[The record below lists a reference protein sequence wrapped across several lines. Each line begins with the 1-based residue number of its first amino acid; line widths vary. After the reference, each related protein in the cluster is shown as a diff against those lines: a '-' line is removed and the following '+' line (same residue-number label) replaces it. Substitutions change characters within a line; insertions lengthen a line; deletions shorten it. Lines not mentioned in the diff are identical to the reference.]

1 MDYKYIEQLLES
13 YWKAETSVEE
23 EKILHAFFSQT
34 DIPEHLLKYRDLFT
48 YGQNEK
54 NEDVLGDDFDA
65 RLLAMTEQD
74 ETVKARKIT
83 IAYRMRPLFKAA
95 AVVAILLTL
104 GRAAQ
109 EPYHNETIDETTE
122 SSVNSAS
129 SVAATDSSAIDTLKQ
144 EMPTATILK

>member
-48 YGQNEK
+48 YGQDEK
-54 NEDVLGDDFDA
+54 QQDVLGDDFDA
-65 RLLAMTEQD
+65 RLLAMTEEKD
-74 ETVKARKIT
+74 TVKARNIT
-83 IAYRMRPLFKAA
+83 IAYRLRPLFKAA

-104 GRAAQ
+104 GHAAQ
-109 EPYHNETIDETTE
+109 EPYHDGAEAVTNE
-122 SSVNSAS
+122 SSIEDVS
-129 SVAATDSSAIDTLKQ
+129 SVAAVDSSAIDTLNR

>member
-34 DIPEHLLKYRDLFT
+34 DIPEHLLKYRDLFR
-48 YGQNEK
+48 YAQDEK
-54 NEDVLGDDFDA
+54 KQDVLGDDFDA
-65 RLLAMTEQD
+65 RLLSMTEQN

-109 EPYHNETIDETTE
+109 EPYHNGEVTE
-122 SSVNSAS
+122 ENATSVQDVS
-129 SVAATDSSAIDTLKQ
+129 SVAAVDSSAIDTLNS

>member
-13 YWKAETSVEE
+13 YWKAETSIEE
-23 EKILHAFFSQT
+23 EKILRAFFSQT

-48 YGQNEK
+48 YSDSEK
-54 NEDVLGDDFDA
+54 QQDVLGDDFDA
-65 RLLAMTEQD
+65 RLLSMTEQD

-109 EPYHNETIDETTE
+109 EPYHRGIQTDNTET
-122 SSVNSAS
+122 SVKNVS
-129 SVAATDSSAIDTLKQ
+129 SVATADSSVIDTLNK

>member
-23 EKILHAFFSQT
+23 EQILHAFFSQT
-34 DIPEHLLKYRDLFT
+34 DIPEHLLKYRDLFS
-48 YGQNEK
+48 YGQREK
-54 NEDVLGDDFDA
+54 EQDVLGDDFDA
-65 RLLAMTEQD
+65 RLLAMTKQD
-74 ETVKARKIT
+74 ETVKARNIT
-83 IAYRMRPLFKAA
+83 IAYRLRPLFKAA

-109 EPYHNETIDETTE
+109 EPYHEIAPNDANEV
-122 SSVNSAS
+122 SVRKIS
-129 SVAATDSSAIDTLKQ
+129 SVAAVDSSAIDTLNK